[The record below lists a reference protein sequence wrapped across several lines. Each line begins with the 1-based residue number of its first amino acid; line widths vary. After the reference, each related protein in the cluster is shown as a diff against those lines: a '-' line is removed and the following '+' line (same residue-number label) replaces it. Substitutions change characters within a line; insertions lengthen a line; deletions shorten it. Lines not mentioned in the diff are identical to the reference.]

1 MTHTTDS
8 TKSMLIRELGRLVA
22 SLEESGPQPVAES
35 IQSMMA
41 AVQYGDIV
49 LAESALEATR
59 EAFRKEVTQT
69 VGAQLMWASEIRTF
83 VQEMF
88 SRIGD
93 RTPLEPDE
101 RLDKLGEAT
110 EAIHRFAVDRL
121 QDILTRSGEIM
132 KSLGIDLI
140 DSLYAEMK
148 FWDDF
153 KINVLGTWPWSNQPP
168 LPVDR
173 EMVAASQA
181 AIERGEGIP
190 LEDLIRSYSGN

>member
-1 MTHTTDS
+1 MAHTSDG
-8 TKSMLIRELGRLVA
+8 TKSKLIRELSRLVA
-22 SLEESGPQPVAES
+22 SLGEGGRQPVAES
-35 IQSMMA
+35 VQSILT
-41 AVQYGDIV
+41 AVQYDDIV

-59 EAFRKEVTQT
+59 AAFREEVTRT
-69 VGAQLMWASEIRTF
+69 VGAQLTTASEIRTF

-93 RTPLEPDE
+93 QSPFEPDE

-121 QDILTRSGEIM
+121 QGILTHSGEIM
-132 KSLGIDLI
+132 KSLGIDLV

-153 KINVLGTWPWSNQPP
+153 KINVLDTWPRSNREP

-173 EMVAASQA
+173 EMVAASRA
-181 AIERGEGIP
+181 AIDRGEGIP
-190 LEDLIRSYSGN
+190 LEDLIRSHSGN